1 MHGHG
6 LCLVL
11 RLRERN
17 EFAVTR
23 WPSWL
28 WSVAWLAFLDQGVH
42 RVHGSGIA
50 HRALQ
55 GAHETGRSLE
65 ADGNGAE
72 PDGLGIVLERVV
84 GDLARTWTKQ
94 KRKRAPTL
102 PNSAVLQPTTRE
114 TPWNP

>member
-28 WSVAWLAFLDQGVH
+28 WSVARLAFLDKGVH
-42 RVHGSGIA
+42 RVHGSGVGD
-50 HRALQ
+50 RVLQ
-55 GAHETGRSLE
+55 GAYGTGRPLE
-65 ADGNGAE
+65 AVGNGAE
-72 PDGLGIVLERVV
+72 PDTLGAVLALVV
-84 GDLARTWTKQ
+84 ADLACTWTKQ
-94 KRKRAPTL
+94 KGTRGPSSRSGTE
-102 PNSAVLQPTTRE
+102 LQPTRE
-114 TPWNP
+114 ESTWQP